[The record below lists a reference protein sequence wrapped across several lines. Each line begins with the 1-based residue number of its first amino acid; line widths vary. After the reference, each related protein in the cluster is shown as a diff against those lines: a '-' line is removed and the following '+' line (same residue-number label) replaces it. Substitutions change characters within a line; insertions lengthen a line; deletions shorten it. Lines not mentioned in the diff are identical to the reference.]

1 MINVTYFEDKDPET
15 GKAIKHQKAALE
27 AVNRK
32 KAAGIS
38 NIEVKPS
45 DKNGDKVR
53 YQELEKL
60 YGLEKKDAKLIED
73 EAGSKITEVN
83 EWNDEKTFTF
93 EDEQE
98 WLIFESEDDAEEA
111 AIKHVEESIDDNPE
125 NVPAWNLT
133 NNLDAER
140 AEYLFR
146 EIYDESNSGYVDGIE
161 DEENDEFTNRL
172 ASEMYEYDIITY
184 EEATDESFDLEDK
197 KEEMVEKMT
206 DDAISEGNYGYD
218 YYESNFGKDEALKLI
233 IDRGL
238 IDTRVTAE
246 DIINQYGIAN
256 ELAHYDSAQ
265 VDLSNGM
272 VMFRQ
277 D

>member
-1 MINVTYFEDKDPET
+1 LKIKHPET

-27 AVNRK
+27 AANIK